1 MKGTQTAKRESGGHK
16 EKERER
22 GGGAR
27 DREGGIERE
36 ERVGE
41 RERKGGYKCRRTWE
55 AISV

>member
-22 GGGAR
+22 GGAR